1 MAYNDDAV
9 LARLS
14 ALNESHDSIAT
25 AAQWIMFHKRHADRT
40 VQIWLQK
47 LKESPST
54 RRLNLI
60 YLANEV
66 TQQSKARHKDDFP
79 LAFAPIIAEAAAVA
93 YKGATP
99 DVQNKVRRVV
109 EVWRDRA
116 VFELPIQGAIETRID
131 DLDKARGVGKTGLGN
146 SSIGGPAVPSE
157 LAPLVTQAQNVSKLA
172 LSLKAKTTNAEQE
185 YTKNTDPKQPTPSA
199 PVYAARLNGLL
210 KTLATAEGAVAEC
223 VKARTE
229 LIGALEKLLDT
240 NKASLEAEEKQLA
253 ELAERKSTIEQ
264 KKADV
269 EMAIMRGLADQTP
282 ANRDGQPASPV
293 PEPDRPEV
301 EALTPP
307 PIEDDTDMYNAQ
319 GTDSFEPVP
328 AQEPATAQAQQ
339 PTGLETLS
347 SLASQ
352 YSAVP
357 VSTNGT
363 GGANKR
369 RKIDSADEIPD
380 LGEDG
385 IDPNIDEMIRQ

>member
-1 MAYNDDAV
+1 MTSPWHSRQLLQRLLLLRIRARHLTCRTRSVASSRYGGIGQSLSSLSRV
-9 LARLS
+9 L
-14 ALNESHDSIAT
+14 
-25 AAQWIMFHKRHADRT
+25 
-40 VQIWLQK
+40 
-47 LKESPST
+47 
-54 RRLNLI
+54 LNL
-60 YLANEV
+60 ASTV
-66 TQQSKARHKDDFP
+66 GH
-79 LAFAPIIAEAAAVA
+79 
-93 YKGATP
+93 
-99 DVQNKVRRVV
+99 
-109 EVWRDRA
+109 DRA
-116 VFELPIQGAIETRID
+116 APDELILTLLAE
-131 DLDKARGVGKTGLGN
+131 LDKARGVNKTGLAN
-146 SSIGGPAVPSE
+146 SSIGGPALPSE
-157 LAPLVTQAQNVSKLA
+157 LAPLVTPAQNVSKLA

-185 YTKNTDPKQPTPSA
+185 YSKNTDPQPPPSA

-240 NKASLEAEEKQLA
+240 NKSSLEAEEKQLA
-253 ELAERKSTIEQ
+253 ELSGRKSTIEQ

-282 ANRDGQPASPV
+282 TNRDGHSASPV

-307 PIEDDTDMYNAQ
+307 PIEADADMYNNGQ

-328 AQEPATAQAQQ
+328 AQEPAIAQAQAPQ

-357 VSTNGT
+357 VSTNGASS
-363 GGANKR
+363 ANKR
-369 RKIDSADEIPD
+369 RKVDSADEIPD

>member
-1 MAYNDDAV
+1 MECSSCRSRV
-9 LARLS
+9 LLKLASTVSCDLT
-14 ALNESHDSIAT
+14 LCDESLLMLYT
-25 AAQWIMFHKRHADRT
+25 
-40 VQIWLQK
+40 
-47 LKESPST
+47 E
-54 RRLNLI
+54 
-60 YLANEV
+60 
-66 TQQSKARHKDDFP
+66 
-79 LAFAPIIAEAAAVA
+79 
-93 YKGATP
+93 
-99 DVQNKVRRVV
+99 
-109 EVWRDRA
+109 
-116 VFELPIQGAIETRID
+116 
-131 DLDKARGVGKTGLGN
+131 LDKARGVGKTGLGN

-157 LAPLVTQAQNVSKLA
+157 LAPLVTPAQNVSKLA

-185 YTKNTDPKQPTPSA
+185 YAKNTDPKQPTPSA

-229 LIGALEKLLDT
+229 LIGALEKLLGT
-240 NKASLEAEEKQLA
+240 NKASLEAEQKQLA
-253 ELAERKSTIEQ
+253 ELAERKSAIEQ

-269 EMAIMRGLADQTP
+269 EMAIMRGLADQAP
-282 ANRDGQPASPV
+282 ATRDGQSASPV

-307 PIEDDTDMYNAQ
+307 PVEDDADMYNTE

-328 AQEPATAQAQQ
+328 AQEPAIGQPQQ

-363 GGANKR
+363 SGTNKR

>member
-1 MAYNDDAV
+1 MSLRCGETGQSSSSQSRV
-9 LARLS
+9 LLKLASTVSHGRLP
-14 ALNESHDSIAT
+14 LYKWCLT
-25 AAQWIMFHKRHADRT
+25 Q
-40 VQIWLQK
+40 
-47 LKESPST
+47 
-54 RRLNLI
+54 
-60 YLANEV
+60 LA
-66 TQQSKARHKDDFP
+66 
-79 LAFAPIIAEAAAVA
+79 
-93 YKGATP
+93 
-99 DVQNKVRRVV
+99 
-109 EVWRDRA
+109 
-116 VFELPIQGAIETRID
+116 

-157 LAPLVTQAQNVSKLA
+157 LAPLVTPAQNVSKLA
-172 LSLKAKTTNAEQE
+172 LSLKAKTTTAEQE
-185 YTKNTDPKQPTPSA
+185 YTKNTDPNQPTPSA

-210 KTLATAEGAVAEC
+210 KSLATAEGAVAEC

-229 LIGALEKLLDT
+229 LIGALEKLLET
-240 NKASLEAEEKQLA
+240 NKASLEAEEKQLVDLG
-253 ELAERKSTIEQ
+253 EKKSSIEQ

-282 ANRDGQPASPV
+282 ANRDGQSASPV

-307 PIEDDTDMYNAQ
+307 PIEEDADMYNAQ
-319 GTDSFEPVP
+319 ETDLFEPVP
-328 AQEPATAQAQQ
+328 AQEPAPAQDPAAAQGQQ

-363 GGANKR
+363 SGANKR
-369 RKIDSADEIPD
+369 RKLDSADEIPD

>member
-1 MAYNDDAV
+1 MSRTRFVGLSRFGETAECSNYLYRA
-9 LARLS
+9 LLRL
-14 ALNESHDSIAT
+14 ES
-25 AAQWIMFHKRHADRT
+25 T
-40 VQIWLQK
+40 VSCHRMPPYIPTLT
-47 LKESPST
+47 LP
-54 RRLNLI
+54 
-60 YLANEV
+60 
-66 TQQSKARHKDDFP
+66 
-79 LAFAPIIAEAAAVA
+79 
-93 YKGATP
+93 
-99 DVQNKVRRVV
+99 V
-109 EVWRDRA
+109 E
-116 VFELPIQGAIETRID
+116 
-131 DLDKARGVGKTGLGN
+131 LDKARGAGKSGLSN
-146 SSIGGPAVPSE
+146 SSIGGGPAVSSE
-157 LAPLVTQAQNVSKLA
+157 LAPLINPAQNVSKLS

-185 YTKNTDPKQPTPSA
+185 YAKNTDPKQPTPSA

-229 LIGALEKLLDT
+229 LIGALEKLLGM
-240 NKASLEAEEKQLA
+240 NKASLETEEKQLA
-253 ELAERKSTIEQ
+253 ELADRKSSIEQ

-269 EMAIMRGLADQTP
+269 EMAIMRGLADQAP
-282 ANRDGQPASPV
+282 ANRDGHSASPV

-319 GTDSFEPVP
+319 GADHFESVP
-328 AQEPATAQAQQ
+328 TQESAVTEAQQ

-357 VSTNGT
+357 VSTNG
-363 GGANKR
+363 GSGSNKR
-369 RKIDSADEIPD
+369 RKIDSGEEIPD